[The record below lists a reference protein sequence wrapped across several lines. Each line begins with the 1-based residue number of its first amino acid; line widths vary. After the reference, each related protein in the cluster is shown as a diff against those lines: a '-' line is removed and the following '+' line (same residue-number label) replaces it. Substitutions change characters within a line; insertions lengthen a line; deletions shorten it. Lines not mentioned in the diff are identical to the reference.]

1 MSFDEVTGDI
11 YRLEINKRITGRANH
26 IRSVF
31 KITPEQ
37 YNKIKLAEPRVLQP
51 SPTALPEGGRKTMTI
66 ASFMR
71 NITQNDGKS
80 SRQSVNPEMELRTK
94 RLVDMMKPFVSQYD
108 ELDGEYLVAK
118 LKELYSV
125 DDVSPAEAVVI
136 AEEVRRIRK
145 RDSIRRSIETAY
157 AYFRQANP
165 LFDFFMKFSDS
176 QMINPGKNFYRF
188 AAVRRVCSCA
198 VN

>member
-1 MSFDEVTGDI
+1 
-11 YRLEINKRITGRANH
+11 
-26 IRSVF
+26 
-31 KITPEQ
+31 
-37 YNKIKLAEPRVLQP
+37 
-51 SPTALPEGGRKTMTI
+51 
-66 ASFMR
+66 
-71 NITQNDGKS
+71 
-80 SRQSVNPEMELRTK
+80 MELRTK
-94 RLVDMMKPFVSQYD
+94 RLVDMMKLFVSQYD

-165 LFDFFMKFSDS
+165 LFDFFMEFSDS
-176 QMINPGKNFYRF
+176 QMINPGKDFYRF

>member
-1 MSFDEVTGDI
+1 M
-11 YRLEINKRITGRANH
+11 INFY
-26 IRSVF
+26 SD
-31 KITPEQ
+31 
-37 YNKIKLAEPRVLQP
+37 
-51 SPTALPEGGRKTMTI
+51 RKTETG
-66 ASFMR
+66 AHNVSSG
-71 NITQNDGKS
+71 NITDPNANIAQNDGKS

-165 LFDFFMKFSDS
+165 LFDFFMEFSDS